1 MLTFADRVPTVD
13 EQRAVATSVGW
24 GEHFDWASI
33 GASLVGSLHG
43 VVALDGDEVVG
54 VGRLV
59 GDGVRYFYVQDVMV
73 RPEAS
78 DEGIASRI
86 VERLLEWARSQAP
99 ADAVVGLFASPE
111 AVGVYEGLGFAA
123 ADGDPLGM
131 TLDLAPRDGIR
142 A

>member
-13 EQRAVATSVGW
+13 EQRAVATAVGW

-54 VGRLV
+54 VGRRV
-59 GDGVRYFYVQDVMV
+59 GDGVRYGYVQDVMV

-78 DEGIASRI
+78 DEGLRMGVAPYTDD
-86 VERLLEWARSQAP
+86 VDVDRLLE
-99 ADAVVGLFASPE
+99 GLE
-111 AVGVYEGLGFAA
+111 AAL
-123 ADGDPLGM
+123 
-131 TLDLAPRDGIR
+131 R
-142 A
+142 